1 VPQLTVRPTGAALR
15 DRLFGAE
22 NFVAQIYFRTTTG
35 RLDEHLDRAGNYL
48 LWFAR
53 DADALRTRPA
63 FQAKLATD
71 DAAHFSSG
79 DLQSQGVRV
88 SASYEV
94 LVDGK
99 RFVPQAGNHW
109 KVTEQ
114 EMHRLIQSER
124 VHVATSVIRFKRFS
138 NDFPLVPIADV
149 WTDTGGGA
157 GTDKMYVVQ
166 TNSKIIQR
174 CLLMA
179 TDPGDLVL
187 DPTCGSGT
195 SAFVAEQC

>member
-1 VPQLTVRPTGAALR
+1 M
-15 DRLFGAE
+15 
-22 NFVAQIYFRTTTG
+22 
-35 RLDEHLDRAGNYL
+35 
-48 LWFAR
+48 
-53 DADALRTRPA
+53 
-63 FQAKLATD
+63 
-71 DAAHFSSG
+71 
-79 DLQSQGVRV
+79 
-88 SASYEV
+88 
-94 LVDGK
+94 DGK

-149 WTDTGGGA
+149 WTDTGEGA